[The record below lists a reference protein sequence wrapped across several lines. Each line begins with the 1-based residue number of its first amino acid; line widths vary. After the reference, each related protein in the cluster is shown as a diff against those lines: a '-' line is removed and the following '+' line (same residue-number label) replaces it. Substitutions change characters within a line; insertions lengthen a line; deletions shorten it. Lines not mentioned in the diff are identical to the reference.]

1 MFLVKK
7 ISVVIVVLICF
18 LACSQESF
26 IKLQKKAQEQEN
38 DGSKRPSYVD
48 SDYEVFSE
56 TIFLQNMVYQP
67 IEERNAF
74 FQLTKDGDD
83 SFNPE
88 TSVILLN
95 EPSDN
100 NEKNPPLYQ
109 NDPNNN
115 ANNEKNPPLYQNDP
129 NNNANNEKNPPL
141 YQNDPNNNANNEK
154 SPFLYKPKRKAK
166 NPKLIE
172 YSQQDFYPLKNGDIM
187 MSKEGDQWLIE
198 IKSKA
203 LKRFLKD
210 QNDKDRQIQ
219 TFTFNDTKTQIAQ
232 FKGKISSYVYTTN
245 DSDLS
250 LRPFYESF
258 LLEKKSD
265 DLYMVD
271 KALDAIEVSKCQM
284 VLKKHSTDKLDS
296 QHKAISIDL
305 DFKKERFK
313 SDTELFL
320 ECQS

>member
-1 MFLVKK
+1 M
-7 ISVVIVVLICF
+7 
-18 LACSQESF
+18 
-26 IKLQKKAQEQEN
+26 QKKAQEQEN
-38 DGSKRPSYVD
+38 DGSRRPSYVD
-48 SDYEVFSE
+48 SDHEVFSE

-74 FQLTKDGDD
+74 FQLTKDEDD
-83 SFNPE
+83 SFNSE

-100 NEKNPPLYQ
+100 DTKNPPLNQ
-109 NDPNNN
+109 NEFNTNT
-115 ANNEKNPPLYQNDP
+115 ANNDTKN
-129 NNNANNEKNPPL
+129 
-141 YQNDPNNNANNEK
+141 
-154 SPFLYKPKRKAK
+154 PFLYKPKRKTK

-172 YSQQDFYPLKNGDIM
+172 YSQQNFYPLKNGDIM

-245 DSDLS
+245 NSDLS

-271 KALDAIEVSKCQM
+271 KALDAIEISKCQM

>member
-7 ISVVIVVLICF
+7 IGVVVVVLIGF
-18 LACSQESF
+18 LACSQERF
-26 IKLQKKAQEQEN
+26 IQLQKKAQEQEN

-67 IEERNAF
+67 IKERDAF
-74 FQLTKDGDD
+74 AQLTKDEDD

-88 TSVILLN
+88 TSVILLD

-100 NEKNPPLYQ
+100 DTKNPPLNQ
-109 NDPNNN
+109 NESNNN
-115 ANNEKNPPLYQNDP
+115 TANNDTKN
-129 NNNANNEKNPPL
+129 
-141 YQNDPNNNANNEK
+141 
-154 SPFLYKPKRKAK
+154 PFLYKPKRKTK
-166 NPKLIE
+166 DPKLIE
-172 YSQQDFYPLKNGDIM
+172 YSQQNFYPLKDGDIM

-245 DSDLS
+245 NSDLS

-265 DLYMVD
+265 DLYTMIGD
-271 KALDAIEVSKCQM
+271 KALDAIEIHKCQI

>member
-7 ISVVIVVLICF
+7 IGVVVVVLIGF
-18 LACSQESF
+18 LACSQERF
-26 IKLQKKAQEQEN
+26 IQLQKKAQEQEN

-56 TIFLQNMVYQP
+56 TIFLKNMVYQP
-67 IEERNAF
+67 IKERDAF
-74 FQLTKDGDD
+74 AQPTKDEDD

-88 TSVILLN
+88 TSVILLD

-100 NEKNPPLYQ
+100 NTKNPPLNQ
-109 NDPNNN
+109 NESNNN
-115 ANNEKNPPLYQNDP
+115 TANNDTKN
-129 NNNANNEKNPPL
+129 
-141 YQNDPNNNANNEK
+141 
-154 SPFLYKPKRKAK
+154 PFLYKPKRKTK
-166 NPKLIE
+166 DPKLIE
-172 YSQQDFYPLKNGDIM
+172 YSQQNFYPLKDGDIM

-245 DSDLS
+245 NSGLS

-265 DLYMVD
+265 DFYMIGAIGD
-271 KALDAIEVSKCQM
+271 KALDAIEIQKCQM

>member
-7 ISVVIVVLICF
+7 IGVVVVVLIGF
-18 LACSQESF
+18 LACSQERF
-26 IKLQKKAQEQEN
+26 IQLQKKAQEQEN

-67 IEERNAF
+67 TEERDSFA
-74 FQLTKDGDD
+74 QLTKDEDD

-100 NEKNPPLYQ
+100 DTKNPLLY
-109 NDPNNN
+109 PNESHTNT
-115 ANNEKNPPLYQNDP
+115 ANNDTKN
-129 NNNANNEKNPPL
+129 
-141 YQNDPNNNANNEK
+141 
-154 SPFLYKPKRKAK
+154 PFLYKPKRKTK

-172 YSQQDFYPLKNGDIM
+172 YSQQNFYPLKNGDIV
-187 MSKEGDQWLIE
+187 MSKEGDQWLVE

-265 DLYMVD
+265 NVYTIGD
-271 KALDAIEVSKCQM
+271 KALDTIEISKCQM

>member
-7 ISVVIVVLICF
+7 ISVVIMILICF

-38 DGSKRPSYVD
+38 DGSQRPSYVD

-67 IEERNAF
+67 TNERNAF
-74 FQLTKDGDD
+74 FQLTKDEDD

-109 NDPNNN
+109 NESNNN
-115 ANNEKNPPLYQNDP
+115 IANDDTKN
-129 NNNANNEKNPPL
+129 
-141 YQNDPNNNANNEK
+141 
-154 SPFLYKPKRKAK
+154 PFLYKPKRKTK

-172 YSQQDFYPLKNGDIM
+172 YSQQNFYPLKDGDII

-245 DSDLS
+245 NSDLS

-265 DLYMVD
+265 NVYTIEN
-271 KALDAIEVSKCQM
+271 KALDTMEISKCQM

>member
-7 ISVVIVVLICF
+7 IGVVIMILICF
-18 LACSQESF
+18 LACSQERF

-38 DGSKRPSYVD
+38 DGSQRPSYVD

-115 ANNEKNPPLYQNDP
+115 ANNEKNP
-129 NNNANNEKNPPL
+129 
-141 YQNDPNNNANNEK
+141 
-154 SPFLYKPKRKAK
+154 FLYKPKRKTK

-172 YSQQDFYPLKNGDIM
+172 YSQQDFYPLKNGDII
-187 MSKEGDQWLIE
+187 MSKEGDQWLVE

-265 DLYMVD
+265 DFYTIGAIGD
-271 KALDAIEVSKCQM
+271 KALDAIEISKCQM

>member
-7 ISVVIVVLICF
+7 IGVVVVVLMCF
-18 LACSQESF
+18 LACSQERF
-26 IKLQKKAQEQEN
+26 IQLQKKAQEQEN

-67 IEERNAF
+67 TEERDSFA
-74 FQLTKDGDD
+74 QLTKDGDD

-95 EPSDN
+95 EPSGNDT
-100 NEKNPPLYQ
+100 KNPPLYQ
-109 NDPNNN
+109 NESNNN
-115 ANNEKNPPLYQNDP
+115 TANNDTKN
-129 NNNANNEKNPPL
+129 
-141 YQNDPNNNANNEK
+141 
-154 SPFLYKPKRKAK
+154 PFLYKPKRKTK
-166 NPKLIE
+166 DPKLIE
-172 YSQQDFYPLKNGDIM
+172 YSQQNFYPLKDGDIM

-245 DSDLS
+245 NSNLS
-250 LRPFYESF
+250 LRSFYESF

-265 DLYMVD
+265 DLYTIGAIGAH
-271 KALDAIEVSKCQM
+271 KALDAIEIQKCQM

>member
-7 ISVVIVVLICF
+7 IGVVIMILIGF
-18 LACSQESF
+18 LACSQERF
-26 IKLQKKAQEQEN
+26 IQLQKKAQEQEN

-48 SDYEVFSE
+48 SDHEVFSE

-67 IEERNAF
+67 TEERDSFA
-74 FQLTKDGDD
+74 QLTKDEND

-115 ANNEKNPPLYQNDP
+115 ANNEK
-129 NNNANNEKNPPL
+129 
-141 YQNDPNNNANNEK
+141 
-154 SPFLYKPKRKAK
+154 SPFLYKPKRKTK

-172 YSQQDFYPLKNGDIM
+172 YSQQNFYPLKDGDII
-187 MSKEGDQWLIE
+187 MSKEGDQWLVE

-210 QNDKDRQIQ
+210 QNNKDRQIQ

-265 DLYMVD
+265 DLYTIGD
-271 KALDAIEVSKCQM
+271 KALDTIEISKCQM

>member
-7 ISVVIVVLICF
+7 ISVVIMILICF

-26 IKLQKKAQEQEN
+26 IKMQKKAQEQEN

-67 IEERNAF
+67 REERNAF
-74 FQLTKDGDD
+74 FQLTKDEDN
-83 SFNPE
+83 SFIPE
-88 TSVILLN
+88 NSVILLN

-100 NEKNPPLYQ
+100 DTKNPPLNQ
-109 NDPNNN
+109 NESNTNT
-115 ANNEKNPPLYQNDP
+115 ANNDAKN
-129 NNNANNEKNPPL
+129 
-141 YQNDPNNNANNEK
+141 
-154 SPFLYKPKRKAK
+154 PFLYKPKRKTK

-198 IKSKA
+198 IQSKA

-245 DSDLS
+245 DSGLS

-265 DLYMVD
+265 NVYTIEN
-271 KALDAIEVSKCQM
+271 KALDTMEISKCQM

-320 ECQS
+320 ECLKES

>member
-1 MFLVKK
+1 M
-7 ISVVIVVLICF
+7 
-18 LACSQESF
+18 
-26 IKLQKKAQEQEN
+26 QKKAQEQEN

-67 IEERNAF
+67 TEERDSFA
-74 FQLTKDGDD
+74 QLTKDRDD

-100 NEKNPPLYQ
+100 DTKNPPLNQ
-109 NDPNNN
+109 NESNTNT
-115 ANNEKNPPLYQNDP
+115 ANNDTKN
-129 NNNANNEKNPPL
+129 
-141 YQNDPNNNANNEK
+141 
-154 SPFLYKPKRKAK
+154 PFLYKPKRKTK
-166 NPKLIE
+166 DPKLIE
-172 YSQQDFYPLKNGDIM
+172 YSQQNFYPLKDGDIM

-245 DSDLS
+245 NSNLS

-265 DLYMVD
+265 DFYTIGAIGD
-271 KALDAIEVSKCQM
+271 KALDAIEIQKCQM

>member
-7 ISVVIVVLICF
+7 IGVVIMILICF
-18 LACSQESF
+18 LACSQERF

-74 FQLTKDGDD
+74 FQLTKDEDN

-115 ANNEKNPPLYQNDP
+115 ANNEKNP
-129 NNNANNEKNPPL
+129 
-141 YQNDPNNNANNEK
+141 
-154 SPFLYKPKRKAK
+154 FLYKKRKAK

-172 YSQQDFYPLKNGDIM
+172 YSQQDFYPLKNGDII
-187 MSKEGDQWLIE
+187 MSKEGDQWLVE

-265 DLYMVD
+265 DLYTIVD
-271 KALDAIEVSKCQM
+271 KALDAIEVSKCQI

>member
-7 ISVVIVVLICF
+7 IGVVIMILVCF

-26 IKLQKKAQEQEN
+26 IKMQKKAQEQEN

-74 FQLTKDGDD
+74 FQLTKDEDN

-100 NEKNPPLYQ
+100 DTKNPPLYQ
-109 NDPNNN
+109 NESNNN
-115 ANNEKNPPLYQNDP
+115 TANNDTKN
-129 NNNANNEKNPPL
+129 
-141 YQNDPNNNANNEK
+141 
-154 SPFLYKPKRKAK
+154 PFLYKPKRKTK
-166 NPKLIE
+166 DPKLIE
-172 YSQQDFYPLKNGDIM
+172 YSQQNFYPLKDGDII

-198 IKSKA
+198 IQSKA

-265 DLYMVD
+265 DFYTIGAIGD
-271 KALDAIEVSKCQM
+271 KALDAIEISKCQM

>member
-1 MFLVKK
+1 M
-7 ISVVIVVLICF
+7 VLIGF
-18 LACSQESF
+18 LACSQERF
-26 IKLQKKAQEQEN
+26 IQLQKKAQEQEN

-56 TIFLQNMVYQP
+56 TIFLQNMVHQP
-67 IEERNAF
+67 IKERDAF
-74 FQLTKDGDD
+74 AQLTKDGDD

-88 TSVILLN
+88 TSVILLD

-100 NEKNPPLYQ
+100 DTKNPPLNQ
-109 NDPNNN
+109 NESSNNTASN
-115 ANNEKNPPLYQNDP
+115 DTKN
-129 NNNANNEKNPPL
+129 
-141 YQNDPNNNANNEK
+141 
-154 SPFLYKPKRKAK
+154 PFLYKPKRKTK
-166 NPKLIE
+166 DPKLIE
-172 YSQQDFYPLKNGDIM
+172 YSQQNFYPLKDGDIV

-198 IKSKA
+198 IKSKS

-245 DSDLS
+245 NSNLS

-265 DLYMVD
+265 DLYTIGAD
-271 KALDAIEVSKCQM
+271 KALDAIEIQKCQM

>member
-7 ISVVIVVLICF
+7 IGVVVVVLIGF
-18 LACSQESF
+18 LACSQERF
-26 IKLQKKAQEQEN
+26 IQLQKKAQEQEN

-67 IEERNAF
+67 IKERDAF
-74 FQLTKDGDD
+74 AQLTKDEDD

-95 EPSDN
+95 EPNDN
-100 NEKNPPLYQ
+100 DAKNPPLNQ
-109 NDPNNN
+109 NESNTNT
-115 ANNEKNPPLYQNDP
+115 ANNDVKN
-129 NNNANNEKNPPL
+129 
-141 YQNDPNNNANNEK
+141 
-154 SPFLYKPKRKAK
+154 PFLYKPKRKTK
-166 NPKLIE
+166 DPKLIE
-172 YSQQDFYPLKNGDIM
+172 YSQQNFYPLKDGDIM

-245 DSDLS
+245 NSNLS

-265 DLYMVD
+265 DFYMIGAIGD
-271 KALDAIEVSKCQM
+271 KALDAIEIQKCQM

>member
-7 ISVVIVVLICF
+7 IGVVIMILVCF

-26 IKLQKKAQEQEN
+26 IKMQKKAQEQEN
-38 DGSKRPSYVD
+38 DGSKRPGYVD
-48 SDYEVFSE
+48 SDHEVFSE

-74 FQLTKDGDD
+74 FQLTKDEDN

-115 ANNEKNPPLYQNDP
+115 ANNEKNP
-129 NNNANNEKNPPL
+129 
-141 YQNDPNNNANNEK
+141 
-154 SPFLYKPKRKAK
+154 FLYKPKRKAK

-172 YSQQDFYPLKNGDIM
+172 YSQQDFYPLKNGDII
-187 MSKEGDQWLIE
+187 MSKERDQWLVE
-198 IKSKA
+198 IQSKA

-265 DLYMVD
+265 DFYTIGAIGD
-271 KALDAIEVSKCQM
+271 KALDAIEISKCQM

>member
-7 ISVVIVVLICF
+7 IGVVVVVLIGF
-18 LACSQESF
+18 LACSQERF
-26 IKLQKKAQEQEN
+26 IQLQKKAQEQEN

-67 IEERNAF
+67 IKERDAF
-74 FQLTKDGDD
+74 AQLTKDEDD

-95 EPSDN
+95 EPNDN
-100 NEKNPPLYQ
+100 DAKNPPLNQ
-109 NDPNNN
+109 NESNTNT
-115 ANNEKNPPLYQNDP
+115 ANNDVKN
-129 NNNANNEKNPPL
+129 
-141 YQNDPNNNANNEK
+141 
-154 SPFLYKPKRKAK
+154 PFLYKPKRKTK
-166 NPKLIE
+166 DPKLIE
-172 YSQQDFYPLKNGDIM
+172 YSQQNFYPLKDGDIV
-187 MSKEGDQWLIE
+187 MSKEGNQWLIE

-210 QNDKDRQIQ
+210 QNNKDRQIQ

-245 DSDLS
+245 NSNLS

-265 DLYMVD
+265 DFYTIGD
-271 KALDAIEVSKCQM
+271 KTLDAIEIHKCQM

>member
-1 MFLVKK
+1 M
-7 ISVVIVVLICF
+7 VLIGF
-18 LACSQESF
+18 LACSQERF
-26 IKLQKKAQEQEN
+26 IQLQKKAQEQEN

-56 TIFLQNMVYQP
+56 TIFLQNMVHQP
-67 IEERNAF
+67 IKERDAF
-74 FQLTKDGDD
+74 AQLTKDGDD
-83 SFNPE
+83 SFNYE

-100 NEKNPPLYQ
+100 DTKNPPLNQ
-109 NDPNNN
+109 NESNTNA
-115 ANNEKNPPLYQNDP
+115 ANNDVKN
-129 NNNANNEKNPPL
+129 
-141 YQNDPNNNANNEK
+141 
-154 SPFLYKPKRKAK
+154 PFLYKPKRKTK
-166 NPKLIE
+166 DPKLIE
-172 YSQQDFYPLKNGDIM
+172 YSQQNFYPLKDGDIV

-245 DSDLS
+245 NSDLS

-265 DLYMVD
+265 DLYTIEN
-271 KALDAIEVSKCQM
+271 KALDAIEIHKCQM

>member
-7 ISVVIVVLICF
+7 IGVVIMILVCF

-26 IKLQKKAQEQEN
+26 IKMQKKAQEQEN

-74 FQLTKDGDD
+74 FQLTKDEDN

-88 TSVILLN
+88 NSVILLN

-100 NEKNPPLYQ
+100 SEKNPPSYP

-115 ANNEKNPPLYQNDP
+115 D
-129 NNNANNEKNPPL
+129 NNANNSQKNL
-141 YQNDPNNNANNEK
+141 
-154 SPFLYKPKRKAK
+154 FLYKPKRKTK

-172 YSQQDFYPLKNGDIM
+172 YSQQDFYPLKNGDII

-198 IKSKA
+198 IQSKG

-245 DSDLS
+245 NSDLS

-271 KALDAIEVSKCQM
+271 KALDAIEISKCQM

-320 ECQS
+320 ECLKES

>member
-7 ISVVIVVLICF
+7 IGVVVVVLIGF
-18 LACSQESF
+18 LACSQERF
-26 IKLQKKAQEQEN
+26 IQLQKKSQEQEN

-56 TIFLQNMVYQP
+56 TIFLQNMVHQP
-67 IEERNAF
+67 IKERDAF
-74 FQLTKDGDD
+74 AQLTKDGDD

-100 NEKNPPLYQ
+100 DTKNPPLNQ
-109 NDPNNN
+109 NESSNN
-115 ANNEKNPPLYQNDP
+115 AASNDTKN
-129 NNNANNEKNPPL
+129 
-141 YQNDPNNNANNEK
+141 
-154 SPFLYKPKRKAK
+154 PFLYKPKRKTK
-166 NPKLIE
+166 DPKLIE
-172 YSQQDFYPLKNGDIM
+172 YSQQNFYPLKDGDIM
-187 MSKEGDQWLIE
+187 MSKEGDQWLIK

-245 DSDLS
+245 NSDLS

-265 DLYMVD
+265 DFYMIGAIGD
-271 KALDAIEVSKCQM
+271 KALDAIEIHKCQM

>member
-7 ISVVIVVLICF
+7 IGVVIMILICF

-26 IKLQKKAQEQEN
+26 IKMQKKAQEQEN

-67 IEERNAF
+67 REERSAF
-74 FQLTKDGDD
+74 FQLTKDEDN

-88 TSVILLN
+88 NSMILLN

-100 NEKNPPLYQ
+100 SEKNPPLY
-109 NDPNNN
+109 PNESHNN
-115 ANNEKNPPLYQNDP
+115 ANNEKNP
-129 NNNANNEKNPPL
+129 
-141 YQNDPNNNANNEK
+141 
-154 SPFLYKPKRKAK
+154 FLYKPKRKTK

-172 YSQQDFYPLKNGDIM
+172 YSQQDFYPLKNGDII
-187 MSKEGDQWLIE
+187 MSKEGDQWLVE
-198 IKSKA
+198 IQSKA

-245 DSDLS
+245 NSDLS

-265 DLYMVD
+265 NVYTIEN
-271 KALDAIEVSKCQM
+271 KALDTMEISKCQM

>member
-7 ISVVIVVLICF
+7 IGVVVVVLIGF
-18 LACSQESF
+18 LACSQERF
-26 IKLQKKAQEQEN
+26 IQLQKKAQEQEN

-56 TIFLQNMVYQP
+56 TIFLQNMVHQP
-67 IEERNAF
+67 IKERDAF
-74 FQLTKDGDD
+74 AQLTKDGDD

-88 TSVILLN
+88 TSVILLD

-100 NEKNPPLYQ
+100 DTKNPPLNQ
-109 NDPNNN
+109 NELDNNTASN
-115 ANNEKNPPLYQNDP
+115 DTKN
-129 NNNANNEKNPPL
+129 
-141 YQNDPNNNANNEK
+141 
-154 SPFLYKPKRKAK
+154 PFLYKPKRKTK
-166 NPKLIE
+166 DPKLIE
-172 YSQQDFYPLKNGDIM
+172 YSQQNFYPLKDGDIV

-245 DSDLS
+245 NSNLS

-265 DLYMVD
+265 DFYTIGAD
-271 KALDAIEVSKCQM
+271 KALDAIEIQKCQM

>member
-7 ISVVIVVLICF
+7 ISVVIMILICF
-18 LACSQESF
+18 LACSQERF
-26 IKLQKKAQEQEN
+26 IQLQKKAQEQEN

-74 FQLTKDGDD
+74 FQLTKDEDD

-115 ANNEKNPPLYQNDP
+115 ANNEKNP
-129 NNNANNEKNPPL
+129 
-141 YQNDPNNNANNEK
+141 
-154 SPFLYKPKRKAK
+154 FLYKKRKAK

-187 MSKEGDQWLIE
+187 MSKEGDQWLVE

-271 KALDAIEVSKCQM
+271 KALDAIEISKCQM

>member
-7 ISVVIVVLICF
+7 ISVVVVVLIGF
-18 LACSQESF
+18 LACSQERF
-26 IKLQKKAQEQEN
+26 IQLQKKAQEQEN

-67 IEERNAF
+67 TEERDSFA
-74 FQLTKDGDD
+74 QLTKDGND

-100 NEKNPPLYQ
+100 DTKNPPLYPNESNTNTDN
-109 NDPNNN
+109 NDT
-115 ANNEKNPPLYQNDP
+115 KN
-129 NNNANNEKNPPL
+129 
-141 YQNDPNNNANNEK
+141 
-154 SPFLYKPKRKAK
+154 PFLYKPKRKTK
-166 NPKLIE
+166 DPKLIE
-172 YSQQDFYPLKNGDIM
+172 YSQQNFYPLKNGDIM

-245 DSDLS
+245 NSDLS

-265 DLYMVD
+265 DFYMIGAIGD
-271 KALDAIEVSKCQM
+271 KALDAIEIHKCQM

>member
-7 ISVVIVVLICF
+7 IGVVVVVLIGF
-18 LACSQESF
+18 LACSQERF
-26 IKLQKKAQEQEN
+26 IQLQKKAQEQEN

-56 TIFLQNMVYQP
+56 TIFLQNMVHQP
-67 IEERNAF
+67 IKERDAF
-74 FQLTKDGDD
+74 AQLTKDGDD

-95 EPSDN
+95 ESSDN
-100 NEKNPPLYQ
+100 DTKNPPLNQ
-109 NDPNNN
+109 NESNNN
-115 ANNEKNPPLYQNDP
+115 TANNDTKN
-129 NNNANNEKNPPL
+129 
-141 YQNDPNNNANNEK
+141 
-154 SPFLYKPKRKAK
+154 PFLYKPKRKTK
-166 NPKLIE
+166 DPKLIE
-172 YSQQDFYPLKNGDIM
+172 YSQQNFYPLKDGDIV
-187 MSKEGDQWLIE
+187 MSKERDQWLIK

-245 DSDLS
+245 NSNLS

-265 DLYMVD
+265 DLYTIGD
-271 KALDAIEVSKCQM
+271 KALDAIEIQKCQM

>member
-7 ISVVIVVLICF
+7 IGVVVVVLMCF
-18 LACSQESF
+18 LACSQERF

-74 FQLTKDGDD
+74 FQLTKDEDD

-109 NDPNNN
+109 NESNTNT
-115 ANNEKNPPLYQNDP
+115 ANNDTKN
-129 NNNANNEKNPPL
+129 
-141 YQNDPNNNANNEK
+141 
-154 SPFLYKPKRKAK
+154 PFLYKPKRKTK

-172 YSQQDFYPLKNGDIM
+172 YSQQNFYPLKDGDIV

-245 DSDLS
+245 NSDLS

-265 DLYMVD
+265 NVYTIEN
-271 KALDAIEVSKCQM
+271 KALDAIEISKCQM

>member
-7 ISVVIVVLICF
+7 IGVVVVVLICF

-26 IKLQKKAQEQEN
+26 IKMQKKAQEQEN

-67 IEERNAF
+67 TEERDSFA
-74 FQLTKDGDD
+74 QLTKDEDD

-100 NEKNPPLYQ
+100 DTKNPPLYQ
-109 NDPNNN
+109 NEFHNNN
-115 ANNEKNPPLYQNDP
+115 TANNDTKN
-129 NNNANNEKNPPL
+129 
-141 YQNDPNNNANNEK
+141 
-154 SPFLYKPKRKAK
+154 PFLYKPKRKTK

-172 YSQQDFYPLKNGDIM
+172 YSQQDFYPLKNGDII

-265 DLYMVD
+265 NVYTIEN
-271 KALDAIEVSKCQM
+271 KALDTMEISKCQM

-320 ECQS
+320 ECLKES

>member
-7 ISVVIVVLICF
+7 IGVVVVVLIGF
-18 LACSQESF
+18 LACSQERF
-26 IKLQKKAQEQEN
+26 IQLQKKAQEQEN

-56 TIFLQNMVYQP
+56 TIFLQNMVHQP
-67 IEERNAF
+67 IKERDAF
-74 FQLTKDGDD
+74 AQLAKDGDD

-88 TSVILLN
+88 TSVILLD

-100 NEKNPPLYQ
+100 DTKNPPLNQ
-109 NDPNNN
+109 NESNNN
-115 ANNEKNPPLYQNDP
+115 TANNDTKN
-129 NNNANNEKNPPL
+129 
-141 YQNDPNNNANNEK
+141 
-154 SPFLYKPKRKAK
+154 PFLYKPKRKTK
-166 NPKLIE
+166 DPKLIE
-172 YSQQDFYPLKNGDIM
+172 YSQQNFYPLKDGDIM

-245 DSDLS
+245 NSNLS

-265 DLYMVD
+265 DFYMIGAIGD
-271 KALDAIEVSKCQM
+271 KALDAIEIQKCQM

>member
-7 ISVVIVVLICF
+7 IGVVIVVLIGF
-18 LACSQESF
+18 LACSQERF
-26 IKLQKKAQEQEN
+26 IQLQKKAQEQEN

-56 TIFLQNMVYQP
+56 TIFLQNMVHQP
-67 IEERNAF
+67 IKERDAF
-74 FQLTKDGDD
+74 AQLTKNEDD

-100 NEKNPPLYQ
+100 DTKNPPLNQ
-109 NDPNNN
+109 NESNNN
-115 ANNEKNPPLYQNDP
+115 A
-129 NNNANNEKNPPL
+129 ANNDTKN
-141 YQNDPNNNANNEK
+141 
-154 SPFLYKPKRKAK
+154 PFLYKPKRKTK
-166 NPKLIE
+166 DPKLIE
-172 YSQQDFYPLKNGDIM
+172 YSQQNFYPLKDGDIV
-187 MSKEGDQWLIE
+187 MSKKGDQWLIE

-210 QNDKDRQIQ
+210 QNNKDRQIQ

-245 DSDLS
+245 NSNLS

-265 DLYMVD
+265 DFYTMIGD
-271 KALDAIEVSKCQM
+271 KALDAIEIHKCQM

>member
-7 ISVVIVVLICF
+7 IGVVIMILVCF

-26 IKLQKKAQEQEN
+26 IKMQKKAQEQEN

-74 FQLTKDGDD
+74 FQLTKDEDN

-100 NEKNPPLYQ
+100 NEKNPPSYP

-115 ANNEKNPPLYQNDP
+115 D
-129 NNNANNEKNPPL
+129 NNANNSQKN
-141 YQNDPNNNANNEK
+141 
-154 SPFLYKPKRKAK
+154 PFLYKPKRKTK

-172 YSQQDFYPLKNGDIM
+172 YSQQDFYPLKNGDII

-198 IKSKA
+198 IQSKA

-210 QNDKDRQIQ
+210 QIDKDRQIQ

-245 DSDLS
+245 NSSLS

-265 DLYMVD
+265 NVYTIEN
-271 KALDAIEVSKCQM
+271 KALDTIEISKCQM

-320 ECQS
+320 ECLKES

>member
-7 ISVVIVVLICF
+7 IGVVVVVLIGF
-18 LACSQESF
+18 LACSQERF
-26 IKLQKKAQEQEN
+26 IQLQKKAQEQEN

-56 TIFLQNMVYQP
+56 TIFLQNMVHHP
-67 IEERNAF
+67 IKERDAF
-74 FQLTKDGDD
+74 AQLTKDGDD

-88 TSVILLN
+88 TSVILLD

-100 NEKNPPLYQ
+100 DTKNPPLNQ
-109 NDPNNN
+109 NESNNN
-115 ANNEKNPPLYQNDP
+115 TASNDTKN
-129 NNNANNEKNPPL
+129 
-141 YQNDPNNNANNEK
+141 
-154 SPFLYKPKRKAK
+154 PFLYKPKRKTK
-166 NPKLIE
+166 DPKLIE
-172 YSQQDFYPLKNGDIM
+172 YSQQNFYPLKDGDIV

-245 DSDLS
+245 NSDLS

-265 DLYMVD
+265 DFYTMIGD
-271 KALDAIEVSKCQM
+271 KALDAIEIQKCQM

>member
-1 MFLVKK
+1 M
-7 ISVVIVVLICF
+7 
-18 LACSQESF
+18 
-26 IKLQKKAQEQEN
+26 QKKAQEQEN

-48 SDYEVFSE
+48 SDHEVFSE
-56 TIFLQNMVYQP
+56 TIFLQNMVHQP
-67 IEERNAF
+67 IKERDAF
-74 FQLTKDGDD
+74 AQLTKDGDD
-83 SFNPE
+83 SFNYE

-100 NEKNPPLYQ
+100 DTKNPPLNQ
-109 NDPNNN
+109 NESNTNT
-115 ANNEKNPPLYQNDP
+115 ANNDVKN
-129 NNNANNEKNPPL
+129 
-141 YQNDPNNNANNEK
+141 
-154 SPFLYKPKRKAK
+154 PFLYKPKRKTK
-166 NPKLIE
+166 DPKLIE
-172 YSQQDFYPLKNGDIM
+172 YSQQNFYPLKDGDIM

-245 DSDLS
+245 NSNLS

-265 DLYMVD
+265 DLYTIGAIGD
-271 KALDAIEVSKCQM
+271 KALDAIEIQKCQM

>member
-7 ISVVIVVLICF
+7 IGVVIMILVCF

-74 FQLTKDGDD
+74 FQLTKDEDN

-88 TSVILLN
+88 NSVILLN

-100 NEKNPPLYQ
+100 NEKNPLSYP
-109 NDPNNN
+109 NDPNNNEDN
-115 ANNEKNPPLYQNDP
+115 ANNEKN
-129 NNNANNEKNPPL
+129 
-141 YQNDPNNNANNEK
+141 
-154 SPFLYKPKRKAK
+154 PFLYKPKRKTK

-172 YSQQDFYPLKNGDIM
+172 YSQQDFYPLKNGDII

-198 IKSKA
+198 IQSKA

-232 FKGKISSYVYTTN
+232 IKGKISSYVYTTN
-245 DSDLS
+245 DSSLS

-265 DLYMVD
+265 NVYTIEN
-271 KALDAIEVSKCQM
+271 KALDTMEISKCQM

>member
-7 ISVVIVVLICF
+7 ISVVIMILICF
-18 LACSQESF
+18 LACSQERF
-26 IKLQKKAQEQEN
+26 IQLQKKAQEQEN
-38 DGSKRPSYVD
+38 DGSQRPSYVD

-67 IEERNAF
+67 TNERNAF
-74 FQLTKDGDD
+74 FQLTKDEDD

-100 NEKNPPLYQ
+100 DTKNPPLYQ
-109 NDPNNN
+109 NDS
-115 ANNEKNPPLYQNDP
+115 
-129 NNNANNEKNPPL
+129 
-141 YQNDPNNNANNEK
+141 NNNANNEK
-154 SPFLYKPKRKAK
+154 SPFLYKPKRKTK

-210 QNDKDRQIQ
+210 QNDKDRRIQ

-265 DLYMVD
+265 DLYTIGD
-271 KALDAIEVSKCQM
+271 KALDAIEISKCQI

>member
-7 ISVVIVVLICF
+7 ISVVIVVLIGF

-38 DGSKRPSYVD
+38 DGSQRPSYVD

-74 FQLTKDGDD
+74 FQLTKDKDN

-100 NEKNPPLYQ
+100 NEKNPPLYP
-109 NDPNNN
+109 NDPHNNTN
-115 ANNEKNPPLYQNDP
+115 IANNDTKN
-129 NNNANNEKNPPL
+129 
-141 YQNDPNNNANNEK
+141 
-154 SPFLYKPKRKAK
+154 PFLYKPKRKTK

-172 YSQQDFYPLKNGDIM
+172 YSQQNFYPLKKGDIM

-245 DSDLS
+245 NSDLS

-271 KALDAIEVSKCQM
+271 KALDTIEISKCQM

>member
-7 ISVVIVVLICF
+7 IGVVIMILVCF

-26 IKLQKKAQEQEN
+26 IKMQKKAQEQEN

-74 FQLTKDGDD
+74 FQLTKDEDN

-100 NEKNPPLYQ
+100 NEKNPPSYP

-115 ANNEKNPPLYQNDP
+115 D
-129 NNNANNEKNPPL
+129 NNANNSQKN
-141 YQNDPNNNANNEK
+141 
-154 SPFLYKPKRKAK
+154 PFLYKPKRKTK

-172 YSQQDFYPLKNGDIM
+172 YSQQNFYPLKNGDIV
-187 MSKEGDQWLIE
+187 MSKEGDQWLVE
-198 IKSKA
+198 IQSKA

-250 LRPFYESF
+250 LRPFYKSF

-265 DLYMVD
+265 DLYTIRD

>member
-7 ISVVIVVLICF
+7 IGVVVVVLIGF
-18 LACSQESF
+18 LACSQERF
-26 IKLQKKAQEQEN
+26 IQLQKKAQEQEN

-56 TIFLQNMVYQP
+56 TIFLQNMVHQP
-67 IEERNAF
+67 IKERDAF
-74 FQLTKDGDD
+74 VQLTKDGDD

-100 NEKNPPLYQ
+100 DTKNPPLNQ
-109 NDPNNN
+109 NESNNN
-115 ANNEKNPPLYQNDP
+115 TNTVNNDAKN
-129 NNNANNEKNPPL
+129 
-141 YQNDPNNNANNEK
+141 
-154 SPFLYKPKRKAK
+154 PFLYKPKRKTK
-166 NPKLIE
+166 DPKLIE
-172 YSQQDFYPLKNGDIM
+172 YSQQNFYPLKDGDIV

-245 DSDLS
+245 NSNLS

-265 DLYMVD
+265 DLYTIVAIGD
-271 KALDAIEVSKCQM
+271 KALDAIEIQKCQM

>member
-1 MFLVKK
+1 M
-7 ISVVIVVLICF
+7 VLIGF
-18 LACSQESF
+18 LACSQERF
-26 IKLQKKAQEQEN
+26 IQLQKKAQEQEN

-67 IEERNAF
+67 TEERDSFA
-74 FQLTKDGDD
+74 QLTKDEND

-100 NEKNPPLYQ
+100 DTKNPPLYQ
-109 NDPNNN
+109 NVSNTNT
-115 ANNEKNPPLYQNDP
+115 ANNDTKN
-129 NNNANNEKNPPL
+129 
-141 YQNDPNNNANNEK
+141 
-154 SPFLYKPKRKAK
+154 PFLYKPKRKTK

-172 YSQQDFYPLKNGDIM
+172 YSQQNFYPLKDGDIM
-187 MSKEGDQWLIE
+187 MSKEGDQWLVE
-198 IKSKA
+198 IQSKA

-245 DSDLS
+245 NSDLS

-265 DLYMVD
+265 DFYTIGAD
-271 KALDAIEVSKCQM
+271 KALDAIEISKCQM

-305 DFKKERFK
+305 DFKKEHFK

-320 ECQS
+320 ECLKES

>member
-7 ISVVIVVLICF
+7 IGVVVVVLIGF
-18 LACSQESF
+18 LACSQERF
-26 IKLQKKAQEQEN
+26 IQLQKKAQEQEN

-56 TIFLQNMVYQP
+56 TIFLKNMVYQP
-67 IEERNAF
+67 IKERDAF
-74 FQLTKDGDD
+74 VQPTKDGDD

-88 TSVILLN
+88 TSVILLD

-100 NEKNPPLYQ
+100 DTKNPPLNQ
-109 NDPNNN
+109 NESNNN
-115 ANNEKNPPLYQNDP
+115 A
-129 NNNANNEKNPPL
+129 ANNDTKNL
-141 YQNDPNNNANNEK
+141 
-154 SPFLYKPKRKAK
+154 FLYKPKRKTK
-166 NPKLIE
+166 DPKLIE
-172 YSQQDFYPLKNGDIM
+172 YSQQNFYPLKDGDIM
-187 MSKEGDQWLIE
+187 MSKEGGQWLIE

-210 QNDKDRQIQ
+210 QNNKDRQIQ

-245 DSDLS
+245 NSNLS

-265 DLYMVD
+265 DLYTIGD
-271 KALDAIEVSKCQM
+271 KALDAIEIHKCQM

>member
-7 ISVVIVVLICF
+7 IGVVVVVLIGF
-18 LACSQESF
+18 LACSQERF
-26 IKLQKKAQEQEN
+26 IQLQKKAQEQEN

-56 TIFLQNMVYQP
+56 TIFLKNMVYQP
-67 IEERNAF
+67 IKERDTFA
-74 FQLTKDGDD
+74 QLAKDGDD

-88 TSVILLN
+88 TSVILLD

-100 NEKNPPLYQ
+100 DTKNPPLNQ
-109 NDPNNN
+109 NESNNN
-115 ANNEKNPPLYQNDP
+115 TASNDTKN
-129 NNNANNEKNPPL
+129 
-141 YQNDPNNNANNEK
+141 
-154 SPFLYKPKRKAK
+154 PFLYKPKRKTK
-166 NPKLIE
+166 DPKLIE
-172 YSQQDFYPLKNGDIM
+172 YSQQNFYPLKDGDIV

-245 DSDLS
+245 NSNLS

-265 DLYMVD
+265 DFYMIGAIGD
-271 KALDAIEVSKCQM
+271 KALDAIEIHKCQM

>member
-1 MFLVKK
+1 M
-7 ISVVIVVLICF
+7 ILICF
-18 LACSQESF
+18 LACSQERF

-48 SDYEVFSE
+48 SDYEIFSE

-67 IEERNAF
+67 TNERNAF
-74 FQLTKDGDD
+74 FQLTKDEDD

-100 NEKNPPLYQ
+100 DAKNPPLYQ
-109 NDPNNN
+109 NESNNN
-115 ANNEKNPPLYQNDP
+115 NT
-129 NNNANNEKNPPL
+129 
-141 YQNDPNNNANNEK
+141 NNANNEK
-154 SPFLYKPKRKAK
+154 SPFLYKPKRKTK

-172 YSQQDFYPLKNGDIM
+172 YSQQNFYPLKDGDIM
-187 MSKEGDQWLIE
+187 MSKEGDQWLVE

-203 LKRFLKD
+203 LKHFLKD

-265 DLYMVD
+265 DFYTIGAIGD
-271 KALDAIEVSKCQM
+271 KALDAIEISKCQM